1 MPQPNAFENGTKICL
16 VTSQGLIC
24 LYPVWVVAVDGGSS
38 NPCWTWEHP
47 GTISGHRRN
56 HPEINGLGWIGLVH
70 FMYSYSRTKISPFWG
85 GLTAHVCFSTF
96 WDVMILPRRYVHP
109 DTAASRH
116 AGPPAL
122 QKGHERITKSLLLN
136 PLPTDLDLFSSG
148 SREYTSKSTAEC
160 SCWGSPLGVPPTGPR
175 FNLGVNSKLNERDL
189 TDGPQK
195 KQPFSN
201 RRRQIWVV
209 PAHWVSLGLPERPY
223 SQVRW
228 SLQEIT
234 RNYPL
239 VI

>member
-1 MPQPNAFENGTKICL
+1 
-16 VTSQGLIC
+16 
-24 LYPVWVVAVDGGSS
+24 
-38 NPCWTWEHP
+38 
-47 GTISGHRRN
+47 
-56 HPEINGLGWIGLVH
+56 
-70 FMYSYSRTKISPFWG
+70 MYSYSRTKISPLWG

-96 WDVMILPRRYVHP
+96 WDAMILPRRYVHP

-136 PLPTDLDLFSSG
+136 PLPRNLDIRYPVPKVSPLSGLFSSG

-189 TDGPQK
+189 TDGPPK

-201 RRRQIWVV
+201 RRRQI
-209 PAHWVSLGLPERPY
+209 
-223 SQVRW
+223 
-228 SLQEIT
+228 
-234 RNYPL
+234 
-239 VI
+239 